1 MIKLYEDKMT
11 DKNSSEYYND
21 YNSKIIKTIE
31 NFSRF
36 GVIED
41 NIRKLFE
48 SGMLV
53 PTIVQDSE
61 TNEVLMLAYS
71 NLESFEK
78 TIVSGYSNFYS
89 RSRKKLWQKGETSGH
104 VQKIVSIHSDC
115 DNDTILFKVI
125 QTGPACHTGHR
136 SCFFNKLFP

>member
-1 MIKLYEDKMT
+1 
-11 DKNSSEYYND
+11 
-21 YNSKIIKTIE
+21 
-31 NFSRF
+31 
-36 GVIED
+36 
-41 NIRKLFE
+41 
-48 SGMLV
+48 MLV